1 MKIYKT
7 VYENGD
13 VEIDEYY
20 DVNDDELIEL
30 VQNYPNLLDNNNNI
44 YTRYHQLFE
53 LDGVIMNDITTD
65 DITMC

>member
-44 YTRYHQLFE
+44 YTRYHQLFQ
-53 LDGVIMNDITTD
+53 LDGVIMNDIATD

>member
-44 YTRYHQLFE
+44 YTRYHQLFQ